1 LKSKKRGGQADYSKI
16 KRRLYLY
23 ILIAVIAAAAFVV
36 LLRQLVR
43 GVAGNFIVDLLIK
56 GFHLDREAA
65 MRIYQYTVRNN
76 LEILIYAAV
85 AICFFL
91 LCRIIFSNFMRYFD
105 EVNDGIDALIAGGD
119 AQIELS
125 SEMAFMEQKL
135 NTLKRTLEKREQDA
149 KLAERRKNDLVI
161 YLAHDIKTPLTSVVG
176 YLSLLDEAPDMPA
189 EQKARYA
196 HIALDK
202 AYRLERLIDE
212 FFEITRYNLQ
222 AITLSKKDFDLYY
235 MLVQMTDEFYPQ
247 LSANGKRAVVRASI
261 EPGSAGFNNIIN
273 TGLSNGGT
281 VRHSNDVARSATG
294 ATAGVAHSG
303 DEDLTIYG
311 DPDKLARVF
320 NNILKNAIAYSPDN
334 SVIDITAAISGGTA
348 TIVFSN
354 AGSIPKDKLASIFD
368 KFYRLD
374 SARSSDTGG
383 AGLGLAIAKEIVV
396 SHGGRIY
403 ADSDGKQTSFTVE
416 LPVAP

>member
-1 LKSKKRGGQADYSKI
+1 LKSKKRGGRADYSKI

-23 ILIAVIAAAAFVV
+23 ILIAVIAAVAFVV
-36 LLRQLVR
+36 LLRQLLR
-43 GVAGNFIVDLLIK
+43 GVAGNFIVELLIR
-56 GFHLDREAA
+56 GFHLDRQAA

-85 AICFFL
+85 ALCFFL

-105 EVNDGIDALIAGGD
+105 EVNDGIDALIRGGD

-125 SEMAFMEQKL
+125 AEMAFMEQKL
-135 NTLKRTLEKREQDA
+135 NALKRTLEKREQDA

-247 LSANGKRAVVRASI
+247 LSANGKRAAVRAS
-261 EPGSAGFNNIIN
+261 EN
-273 TGLSNGGT
+273 
-281 VRHSNDVARSATG
+281 
-294 ATAGVAHSG
+294 
-303 DEDLTIYG
+303 LTIYG

>member
-1 LKSKKRGGQADYSKI
+1 VL
-16 KRRLYLY
+16 
-23 ILIAVIAAAAFVV
+23 
-36 LLRQLVR
+36 LLRQLLR
-43 GVAGNFIVDLLIK
+43 GVAGNLIVDFLIK
-56 GFHLDREAA
+56 GFHLDHSAA

-105 EVNDGIDALIAGGD
+105 EVNDGIDALIYGNAAGGD

-125 SEMAFMEQKL
+125 PEMAFMEQKL

-235 MLVQMTDEFYPQ
+235 MLAQMTDEFYPL
-247 LSANGKRAVVRASI
+247 LSANGKRAAVRA
-261 EPGSAGFNNIIN
+261 P
-273 TGLSNGGT
+273 
-281 VRHSNDVARSATG
+281 
-294 ATAGVAHSG
+294 
-303 DEDLTIYG
+303 EDLTIYG

-348 TIVFSN
+348 SIVFSN

-396 SHGGRIY
+396 SHGGHIY

-416 LPVAP
+416 LPAAP